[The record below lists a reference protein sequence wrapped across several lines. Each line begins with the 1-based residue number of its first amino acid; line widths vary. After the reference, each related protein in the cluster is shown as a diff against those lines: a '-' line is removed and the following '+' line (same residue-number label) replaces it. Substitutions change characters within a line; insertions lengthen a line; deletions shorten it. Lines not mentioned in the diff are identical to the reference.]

1 MKYLRGL
8 QDSVKQIEQ
17 MFTDYEDIG
26 FLIEMSE
33 EEPDDDTIQEIQE
46 DLERFKEEFE
56 ELRIQTLLTGEY
68 DKCSAI
74 LTIHAGAGGTESCD
88 WVSMLYR
95 MYTRWAEKKGYSV
108 EVLDYLEG
116 DVAGIKSVTIEIQG
130 ENAYGYLRSEKGVHR
145 LVRISPFNEQV
156 NDRLRLHLAT

>member
-26 FLIEMSE
+26 LLIEMSE

-56 ELRIQTLLTGEY
+56 EFVNSKLKQN
-68 DKCSAI
+68 DKNYQYN
-74 LTIHAGAGGTESCD
+74 
-88 WVSMLYR
+88 WV
-95 MYTRWAEKKGYSV
+95 
-108 EVLDYLEG
+108 
-116 DVAGIKSVTIEIQG
+116 
-130 ENAYGYLRSEKGVHR
+130 
-145 LVRISPFNEQV
+145 
-156 NDRLRLHLAT
+156 

>member
-26 FLIEMSE
+26 LLIEMSE

-68 DKCSAI
+68 DK
-74 LTIHAGAGGTESCD
+74 
-88 WVSMLYR
+88 
-95 MYTRWAEKKGYSV
+95 
-108 EVLDYLEG
+108 
-116 DVAGIKSVTIEIQG
+116 
-130 ENAYGYLRSEKGVHR
+130 
-145 LVRISPFNEQV
+145 
-156 NDRLRLHLAT
+156 

>member
-26 FLIEMSE
+26 LLIEMSE

-88 WVSMLYR
+88 WASMLYR

-130 ENAYGYLRSEKGVHR
+130 ENAYGYLRSEKGCASSCAYFT
-145 LVRISPFNEQV
+145 I
-156 NDRLRLHLAT
+156 

>member
-26 FLIEMSE
+26 LLIEMSE

-88 WVSMLYR
+88 WAYLGKEDEDEEGGGND
-95 MYTRWAEKKGYSV
+95 AEG
-108 EVLDYLEG
+108 
-116 DVAGIKSVTIEIQG
+116 
-130 ENAYGYLRSEKGVHR
+130 
-145 LVRISPFNEQV
+145 
-156 NDRLRLHLAT
+156 